1 MSGNI
6 LNRLQVKTLNWL
18 VGVALT
24 LFPSLSFGQAELP
37 FTMTEEAYN
46 NSSIVVKKEASEVAW
61 ESGDNAV
68 KLGDWT
74 DGFSWKDKYIDIALK
89 ESPESIS
96 FQVQSKGAALIFSVT
111 DAEWYVK
118 ESSDNTWGD
127 EKIWVD
133 NETHQ
138 DAWSKT
144 FTIPLKP
151 STRYVRLCYS
161 GNFGGFFKDINI
173 TPKKYSLKVISDGV
187 ALIDEMLKPNASIP
201 NIEDPTK
208 DCHTFIGW
216 DKEIPSVMPESDL
229 TITAQFSIN
238 QYTSHFKVSNEELG
252 VTLEDYDKTFDC
264 GAAVSVTDPSLKGY
278 TFNGWEPEIPATA
291 TEIMDGATYEAKWTH
306 NEHKLALYL
315 TENDSIVKMLHYGEP
330 TEITDPIREGY
341 TFTGWNNPAPETMPD
356 NNVTLRA
363 DWDINQYPLIINK
376 GLDFDPP
383 ADTTTYNY
391 NAAISVRTP
400 SHEGYTFKGWN
411 PEIPATM
418 PADTFRTTAQW
429 EVNQYRY
436 VVYSSETDSTVDVL
450 DYGTELEPLG
460 TLMKPGY
467 TFKGW
472 DVEQPKTMPAKNLTI
487 RAKWEI
493 NQYKINFTV
502 DGVVYKT
509 YTFKFNEPVVLDDL
523 AEPKKEGHTF
533 NGWDGEIATIMPAKD
548 LSYEAKWITNQYSVV
563 WINNPE
569 NDQMNDT
576 RNYKYGEEIQ
586 VVVDPEREGY
596 TFLGWDKEIPENMP
610 AKNLVFTSL
619 WETNSYTINFY
630 SEEKLYL
637 KQNYK
642 YGETIDYESVT
653 APKRD
658 GYTFLGWDINKPE
671 TMPAKNVDLNARW
684 SINAHYIVTVTNTE
698 DPASNDTVYYDFG
711 EEIKPIEDPEKEG
724 YSFIGWDVK
733 IPETM
738 PNNSLVI
745 TAKWSINNYTLTTL
759 VNCVPTTYSYTFGDK
774 VSIADPEIEGYKFNG
789 WTPSVPET
797 MPGHNVLVIADMEI
811 LQYDFITNIDDVLD
825 TVKYDYSAPIE
836 TPESPAKEGYTFI
849 GWYPEIPETMPA
861 KEVQTKALWSVN
873 SYKVNFI
880 SDGDTLQTTTYK
892 YGEEIIRPKA
902 PTKIGYTFV
911 TWLDEMG
918 AEVPAKMP
926 ASDLNFNA
934 EWKLNSYYFV
944 TIADDDILSK
954 KYDYM
959 EEIATPEIPTKKGYT
974 FVEWNKEIPKTMPA
988 QNDTVKALWKINSYV
1003 VTWVVDGDSSSAIY
1017 DYGEK
1022 IQKVKDPE
1030 KIGYTFAGWDK
1041 IIAETMPD
1049 GDLVYNAEFTVN
1061 QYKFFSNV
1069 DGTRDSVLYNYEEEI
1084 VLPENP
1090 TKTGH
1095 SFTGW
1100 LGNIPATM
1108 PAHDIEI
1115 FASFV
1120 KDTFEIKVM
1129 YEGDSL
1135 IYKYPYASEIQ
1146 TIIAPA
1152 ITGKKFEGWSED
1164 LPATM
1169 PAENIVIEALYKAYQ
1184 YQLTVIKDT
1193 KTDIEFYDFG
1203 EEVAT
1208 PTEPTKEGYTFA
1220 GWDVEYPAVMPDSNV
1235 VVTALWTIN
1244 QYDFTVVVDDSATT
1258 TAYDFNAVVEVPAD
1272 PEKKGHT
1279 FLGWDNEI
1287 PAVMPSQNVT
1297 INAKFVVDTFSFT
1310 TIVLDEQKEV
1320 RYTFDAVVSTP
1331 AEPTREGY
1339 TFTGWS
1345 ESIPTNMPDSNVTVT
1360 AEWAINQYSVAF
1372 VVDGETVQTDIYNYG
1387 DKVEEISVGDKEGYT
1402 FNGWDAEIPTEM
1414 PAENLV
1420 FNVVW
1425 KVNTH
1430 NFTYVTARN
1439 TFSISYSYGD
1449 SIIVPSDP
1457 TRKGFKF
1464 LGWSDTIP
1472 ATMPD
1477 KDVKV
1482 NALWEAKKY
1491 AVTLVVDG
1499 VVRTDSIVY
1508 GDSLKIED
1516 QKKVGYIFKGWDYE
1530 VPEVMP
1536 AKNFTLTA
1544 KFIASSKLIAW
1555 TEKQKLYVTGLPDDA
1570 EIIVLDVLGR
1580 MIYRGVKREIDLPTG
1595 GIYVVKGCNQY
1606 KKLMVK

>member
-1 MSGNI
+1 MSGNT

-37 FTMTEEAYN
+37 FTMTEEALNDQSIIINKKGPSTTWDSSN
-46 NSSIVVKKEASEVAW
+46 NGVK
-61 ESGDNAV
+61 SGGAGN
-68 KLGDWT
+68 
-74 DGFSWKDKYIDIALK
+74 GFNFDDKYFDVAFSGIPDAISFKITSKGTLGFPVTNADWYIA
-89 ESPESIS
+89 ESPDNIDWSSVPWSVADASYENG
-96 FQVQSKGAALIFSVT
+96 QSETFSV
-111 DAEWYVK
+111 
-118 ESSDNTWGD
+118 
-127 EKIWVD
+127 
-133 NETHQ
+133 
-138 DAWSKT
+138 
-144 FTIPLKP
+144 PLK
-151 STRYVRLCYS
+151 STTRYVRLCYS
-161 GNFGGFFKDINI
+161 GNFGGTFCNITI
-173 TPKKYSLKVISDGV
+173 TPKEFTLKVIEMGEITREEKVRPYAPISI
-187 ALIDEMLKPNASIP
+187 ATPQID
-201 NIEDPTK
+201 
-208 DCHTFIGW
+208 CYTFTGW
-216 DKEIPSVMPESDL
+216 DKDIPENMPFDDL
-229 TITAQFSIN
+229 TLTANFSFN

-252 VTLEDYDKTFDC
+252 VTLEDYDQTFDC

-278 TFNGWEPEIPATA
+278 TFIGWEPEMPATA

-306 NEHKLALYL
+306 DEHKLALYL

-341 TFTGWNNPAPETMPD
+341 TFTGWNNPAPETMPN

-363 DWDINQYPLIINK
+363 GWDINQYPLITNK

-533 NGWDGEIATIMPAKD
+533 NGWDGEIATTMPAKD

-596 TFLGWDKEIPENMP
+596 TFLGWDKEIPESMP

-642 YGETIDYESVT
+642 YGETIDYESIT

-684 SINAHYIVTVTNTE
+684 SINAHYIVIVTNTE

-759 VNCVPTTYSYTFGDK
+759 VNCVPTTYTYTFGDK

-873 SYKVNFI
+873 TYKVNFI
-880 SDGDTLQTTTYK
+880 SDGDTLQTTSYK

-926 ASDLNFNA
+926 ASDLNFYA

-1193 KTDIEFYDFG
+1193 KTEIEFYDFG

-1244 QYDFTVVVDDSATT
+1244 QYDFTVVVDDSATI

-1272 PEKKGHT
+1272 PVKKGHT

-1345 ESIPTNMPDSNVTVT
+1345 DSIPTNMPDSNVTVT

>member
-1 MSGNI
+1 MSKSI
-6 LNRLQVKTLNWL
+6 VKFLRTKTLTRAIGAILAFFPL
-18 VGVALT
+18 V
-24 LFPSLSFGQAELP
+24 SFGQAQLP
-37 FTMTEEAYN
+37 FTMTAEALN
-46 NSSIVVKKEASEVAW
+46 DASIVVNSDAPSVTW
-61 ESGDNAV
+61 LSDNSGV
-68 KLGDWT
+68 QLGGSGN
-74 DGFSWKDKYIDIALK
+74 GFNYNDKYIDIAFDGIPDML
-89 ESPESIS
+89 SFRVIS
-96 FQVQSKGAALIFSVT
+96 YGASFFPVT
-111 DAEWYVK
+111 DAEWYVM
-118 ESSDNTWGD
+118 ESPDNSTWS
-127 EKIWVD
+127 EKLVISSASH
-133 NETHQ
+133 E
-138 DAWSKT
+138 DALSELFNVHLST
-144 FTIPLKP
+144 T
-151 STRYVRLCYS
+151 TRYVRLCYS
-161 GNFGGFFKDINI
+161 GNFGGAFCGISI
-173 TPKKYSLKVISDGV
+173 TPKEFNLKVILDGEIKREEKV
-187 ALIDEMLKPNASIP
+187 RPHAPLSIETP
-201 NIEDPTK
+201 SEE
-208 DCHTFIGW
+208 CHTFSGW
-216 DKEIPSVMPESDL
+216 DKEIPETMPFEDL
-229 TITAQFSIN
+229 TVTGSLTLD
-238 QYTSHFKVSNEELG
+238 QYTAKFKISNDELG
-252 VTLEDYDKTFDC
+252 VDWEDFEKTFSC
-264 GAAVSVTDPSLKGY
+264 GANTEIQDPELNGY
-278 TFNGWEPEIPATA
+278 TFVRWNPTIPQKADAT
-291 TEIMDGATYEAKWTH
+291 MDGTTYEAEWIL
-306 NEHKLALYL
+306 NEYKMVLYI
-315 TENDSIVKMLHYGEP
+315 TDTDSIVKTLYFRDS
-330 TEITDPIREGY
+330 TKIADPIREGY
-341 TFTGWNNPAPETMPD
+341 TFTGWKGDFSVTMPD
-356 NNVTLRA
+356 SNFTLTA
-363 DWDINQYPLIINK
+363 EWEKNKYPLIANK
-376 GLDFDPP
+376 GLDFSPA
-383 ADTTTYNY
+383 ADTTIY
-391 NAAISVRTP
+391 AFQEAISLKDL
-400 SHEGYTFKGWN
+400 SHEGYEFKGWL
-411 PEIPATM
+411 PKPPATM
-418 PADTFRTTAQW
+418 PADTFVTEAQW

-436 VVYSSETDSTVDVL
+436 VVYSSETDSTVDIL
-450 DYGTELEPLG
+450 DYETPLEPLG
-460 TLMKPGY
+460 SLMKPGY

-472 DVEQPKTMPAKNLTI
+472 DKEQPATMPAKNLTI

-493 NQYKINFTV
+493 NQYKMDFTV
-502 DGVVYKT
+502 DGNVYKT
-509 YTFKFNEPVVLDDL
+509 YTFKFNESVVLGDFKD
-523 AEPKKEGHTF
+523 PTKEGHTF
-533 NGWDGEIATIMPAKD
+533 NGWDAEIATIMPAKD

-576 RNYKYGEEIQ
+576 RSYKYGEEIQ
-586 VVVDPEREGY
+586 VVADPEREGY

-619 WETNSYTINFY
+619 WETNTYTINFY

-658 GYTFLGWDINKPE
+658 GYTFLGWDTNKPQ

-684 SINAHYIVTVTNTE
+684 SINAHYIVIVTNTE

-745 TAKWSINNYTLTTL
+745 TAKWVINNYTLTTL
-759 VNCVPTTYSYTFGDK
+759 VNCVPTTYTYTFGDK

-836 TPESPAKEGYTFI
+836 TPASPSKEGYTFI
-849 GWYPEIPETMPA
+849 GWHPEIPETMPA

-880 SDGDTLQTTTYK
+880 SDGDTLQTTSYK
-892 YGEEIIRPKA
+892 YGEEISRPKA
-902 PTKIGYTFV
+902 PSKTGYTFV
-911 TWLDEMG
+911 DWLDEMG

-926 ASDLNFNA
+926 ASDLNFYA

-944 TIADDDILSK
+944 TIADDDTLSK

-959 EEIATPEIPTKKGYT
+959 EEITTPEIPTKKGYS

-988 QNDTVKALWKINSYV
+988 QNDTVKALWEINSYV
-1003 VTWVVDGDSSSAIY
+1003 VTWVVDGDSSSTTY
-1017 DYGEK
+1017 NYGEK
-1022 IQKVKDPE
+1022 IQKIKDPE
-1030 KIGYTFAGWDK
+1030 KTGYTFAGWDK
-1041 IIAETMPD
+1041 VIAETMPD
-1049 GDLVYNAEFTVN
+1049 GDLVYNAEFTIN
-1061 QYKFFSNV
+1061 QYKFFTNV
-1069 DGTRDSVLYNYEEEI
+1069 DGSKDSVLYNYEEEI
-1084 VLPENP
+1084 VLPETP
-1090 TKTGH
+1090 TKIGH
-1095 SFTGW
+1095 SFSGW
-1100 LGNIPATM
+1100 LGNIPAKM

-1152 ITGKKFEGWSED
+1152 ITGKKFEGWNEV

-1169 PAENIVIEALYKAYQ
+1169 PAENIVIKALYKEYQ

-1193 KTDIEFYDFG
+1193 KTDIEFYNFE
-1203 EEVAT
+1203 EEVVA

-1220 GWDVEYPAVMPDSNV
+1220 GWDVEYPTIMPDSNV

-1244 QYDFTVVVDDSATT
+1244 QYDFSVVVGDSVTT
-1258 TAYDFNAVVEVPAD
+1258 TTYNFNANVEAPAD

-1279 FLGWDNEI
+1279 FLGWDAEI

-1297 INAKFVVDTFSFT
+1297 INAKFVVDTFTFT
-1310 TIVLDEQKEV
+1310 TIVLEEQKEV
-1320 RYTFDAVVSTP
+1320 RYTFDAEVSSP

-1339 TFTGWS
+1339 TFIGWS
-1345 ESIPTNMPDSNVTVT
+1345 DSIPVNMPDSDVTVT

-1372 VVDGETVQTDIYNYG
+1372 VVDGDTVQTDIYNYG

-1402 FNGWDAEIPTEM
+1402 FNGWEAKMPAKM

-1449 SIIVPSDP
+1449 SIIVPKDP

-1477 KDVKV
+1477 KDVKI

-1516 QKKVGYIFKGWDYE
+1516 QKKVGYIFKGWDYD

-1570 EIIVLDVLGR
+1570 EIIVLDIQGR

-1595 GIYVVKGCNQY
+1595 GIYIVKGCNQY

>member
-1 MSGNI
+1 MSGNT

-24 LFPSLSFGQAELP
+24 LFPTLSFGQAELP
-37 FTMTEEAYN
+37 FTMTEEALN
-46 NSSIVVKKEASEVAW
+46 NSKICYISGTDKYSWDNGVVIGNGSILSGGGGWNWDDKTLRINISGHPDSIFFSASHSGAATDPAWYLKESENGADWTTLV
-61 ESGDNAV
+61 ETTKGQDYAV
-68 KLGDWT
+68 KLSPT
-74 DGFSWKDKYIDIALK
+74 TKYVAI
-89 ESPESIS
+89 
-96 FQVQSKGAALIFSVT
+96 T
-111 DAEWYVK
+111 
-118 ESSDNTWGD
+118 
-127 EKIWVD
+127 
-133 NETHQ
+133 
-138 DAWSKT
+138 
-144 FTIPLKP
+144 
-151 STRYVRLCYS
+151 YS
-161 GNFGGFFKDINI
+161 GNLAGYIKNLRI
-173 TPKKYSLKVISDGV
+173 TPIYNLKVISEGEV
-187 ALIDEMLKPNASIP
+187 LRDEFVRAGSEITVNEQPS
-201 NIEDPTK
+201 K
-208 DCHTFIGW
+208 DCHAFIGW
-216 DKEIPSVMPESDL
+216 DKEVPSIMPAGDL
-229 TITAQFSIN
+229 ILTAQFSIN

-252 VTLEDYDKTFDC
+252 VTLEDYDQTFDC

-278 TFNGWEPEIPATA
+278 TFDGWEPKIPATA

-306 NEHKLALYL
+306 DEHKLALYL

-341 TFTGWNNPAPETMPD
+341 TFTGWNNPAPETMPE
-356 NNVTLRA
+356 NAVTLRA
-363 DWDINQYPLIINK
+363 NWTINQYPLITNK

-391 NAAISVRTP
+391 NAAVSVRTP

-411 PEIPATM
+411 PEIPVTM

-493 NQYKINFTV
+493 NQYKIDFTV

-533 NGWDGEIATIMPAKD
+533 NGWDGEIATTMPAKD

-596 TFLGWDKEIPENMP
+596 TFLGWDKEIPESMP
-610 AKNLVFTSL
+610 AQNLVFTSL

-630 SEEKLYL
+630 SEDKLYL

-642 YGETIDYESVT
+642 YGETIDYESIT

-759 VNCVPTTYSYTFGDK
+759 VNCVPTTYTYTFGDK

-825 TVKYDYSAPIE
+825 TVKYDYSAPIV

-926 ASDLNFNA
+926 ASDLNFYA

-1258 TAYDFNAVVEVPAD
+1258 TAYDFNAVVEAPAD

-1320 RYTFDAVVSTP
+1320 RYTFDAEVSTP

-1360 AEWAINQYSVAF
+1360 AEWAINQYSVTF

-1472 ATMPD
+1472 VTMPD

>member
-1 MSGNI
+1 
-6 LNRLQVKTLNWL
+6 
-18 VGVALT
+18 
-24 LFPSLSFGQAELP
+24 
-37 FTMTEEAYN
+37 
-46 NSSIVVKKEASEVAW
+46 
-61 ESGDNAV
+61 
-68 KLGDWT
+68 
-74 DGFSWKDKYIDIALK
+74 
-89 ESPESIS
+89 
-96 FQVQSKGAALIFSVT
+96 
-111 DAEWYVK
+111 
-118 ESSDNTWGD
+118 
-127 EKIWVD
+127 
-133 NETHQ
+133 
-138 DAWSKT
+138 
-144 FTIPLKP
+144 
-151 STRYVRLCYS
+151 
-161 GNFGGFFKDINI
+161 
-173 TPKKYSLKVISDGV
+173 
-187 ALIDEMLKPNASIP
+187 
-201 NIEDPTK
+201 
-208 DCHTFIGW
+208 
-216 DKEIPSVMPESDL
+216 
-229 TITAQFSIN
+229 
-238 QYTSHFKVSNEELG
+238 
-252 VTLEDYDKTFDC
+252 
-264 GAAVSVTDPSLKGY
+264 
-278 TFNGWEPEIPATA
+278 
-291 TEIMDGATYEAKWTH
+291 
-306 NEHKLALYL
+306 
-315 TENDSIVKMLHYGEP
+315 
-330 TEITDPIREGY
+330 
-341 TFTGWNNPAPETMPD
+341 
-356 NNVTLRA
+356 
-363 DWDINQYPLIINK
+363 
-376 GLDFDPP
+376 
-383 ADTTTYNY
+383 
-391 NAAISVRTP
+391 
-400 SHEGYTFKGWN
+400 
-411 PEIPATM
+411 
-418 PADTFRTTAQW
+418 
-429 EVNQYRY
+429 
-436 VVYSSETDSTVDVL
+436 
-450 DYGTELEPLG
+450 
-460 TLMKPGY
+460 
-467 TFKGW
+467 
-472 DVEQPKTMPAKNLTI
+472 
-487 RAKWEI
+487 
-493 NQYKINFTV
+493 
-502 DGVVYKT
+502 
-509 YTFKFNEPVVLDDL
+509 
-523 AEPKKEGHTF
+523 
-533 NGWDGEIATIMPAKD
+533 
-548 LSYEAKWITNQYSVV
+548 
-563 WINNPE
+563 
-569 NDQMNDT
+569 
-576 RNYKYGEEIQ
+576 
-586 VVVDPEREGY
+586 
-596 TFLGWDKEIPENMP
+596 
-610 AKNLVFTSL
+610 
-619 WETNSYTINFY
+619 
-630 SEEKLYL
+630 
-637 KQNYK
+637 
-642 YGETIDYESVT
+642 
-653 APKRD
+653 
-658 GYTFLGWDINKPE
+658 
-671 TMPAKNVDLNARW
+671 MPAKNVDLNARW
-684 SINAHYIVTVTNTE
+684 SINAHYIVIVTNTE

-745 TAKWSINNYTLTTL
+745 TAKWVINNYTLTTL
-759 VNCVPTTYSYTFGDK
+759 VNCVPTTYTYTFGDK

-836 TPESPAKEGYTFI
+836 TPASPSKEGYTFI

-880 SDGDTLQTTTYK
+880 SDGDTLQTTSYK
-892 YGEEIIRPKA
+892 YGEEISRPKA
-902 PTKIGYTFV
+902 PSKTGYTFV
-911 TWLDEMG
+911 DWLDEMG

-926 ASDLNFNA
+926 ASDLNFYA

-944 TIADDDILSK
+944 TIADDDTLSK

-959 EEIATPEIPTKKGYT
+959 EEISTPEIPTKKGYS

-988 QNDTVKALWKINSYV
+988 QNDTVKALWEINSYV
-1003 VTWVVDGDSSSAIY
+1003 VTWVVDGDSSSTTY
-1017 DYGEK
+1017 NYGEK
-1022 IQKVKDPE
+1022 IQKIKDPE
-1030 KIGYTFAGWDK
+1030 KTGYTFAGWDK
-1041 IIAETMPD
+1041 VIAETMPD
-1049 GDLVYNAEFTVN
+1049 GDLVYNAEFTIN
-1061 QYKFFSNV
+1061 QYKFFTNV
-1069 DGTRDSVLYNYEEEI
+1069 DGSKDSVLYNYEEEI
-1084 VLPENP
+1084 VLPETP
-1090 TKTGH
+1090 TKIGH
-1095 SFTGW
+1095 SFSGW

-1152 ITGKKFEGWSED
+1152 ITGKKFEGWNEV

-1169 PAENIVIEALYKAYQ
+1169 PAENIVIKALYKAYQ
-1184 YQLTVIKDT
+1184 YQLTIIKDT

-1320 RYTFDAVVSTP
+1320 RYTFDAEVSSP

-1339 TFTGWS
+1339 TFIGWS
-1345 ESIPTNMPDSNVTVT
+1345 DSIPVNMPDSDVTVT

-1372 VVDGETVQTDIYNYG
+1372 VVDGDTVQTDIYNYG

-1402 FNGWDAEIPTEM
+1402 FNGWDAKMPAEM

-1449 SIIVPSDP
+1449 SIIVPKDP

-1477 KDVKV
+1477 KDVKI

-1516 QKKVGYIFKGWDYE
+1516 QKKVGYIFKGWDYD

-1570 EIIVLDVLGR
+1570 EIIVLDIQGR

-1595 GIYVVKGCNQY
+1595 GIYIVKGCNQY

>member
-6 LNRLQVKTLNWL
+6 LKRLQVKTLNWL

-24 LFPSLSFGQAELP
+24 LSPSLSFGQAELP
-37 FTMTEEAYN
+37 FNMTEAAFNEGVSVTASGKATPYWDSDYN
-46 NSSIVVKKEASEVAW
+46 GIHFGGSGIFSDKEGW
-61 ESGDNAV
+61 
-68 KLGDWT
+68 DW
-74 DGFSWKDKYIDIALK
+74 DDKYVIIQLKDIPTTLTF
-89 ESPESIS
+89 SGN
-96 FQVQSKGAALIFSVT
+96 QSGTATKV
-111 DAEWYVK
+111 EWYVATS
-118 ESSDNTWGD
+118 ENGVDYANIWSS
-127 EKIWVD
+127 
-133 NETHQ
+133 
-138 DAWSKT
+138 SS
-144 FTIPLKP
+144 KP
-151 STRYVRLCYS
+151 SNQTLDLPESTKFVKICYS
-161 GNFGGFFKDINI
+161 GNLEGWIYDVSIEAKYCTFKVV
-173 TPKKYSLKVISDGV
+173 SEGVIKMQES
-187 ALIDEMLKPNASIP
+187 IKPNYPVPAVD
-201 NIEDPTK
+201 NNQTK
-208 DCHTFIGW
+208 DCHTFAGW
-216 DKEIPSVMPESDL
+216 DKEIPSVMPNEDL
-229 TITAQFSIN
+229 TLTATFSIN

-252 VTLEDYDKTFDC
+252 VTLGDYDQTFDC

-278 TFNGWEPEIPATA
+278 TFIGWEPEIPATA
-291 TEIMDGATYEAKWTH
+291 TEIMDGATYEVKWEH
-306 NEHKLALYL
+306 NEYKLVTYI
-315 TENDSIVKMLHYGEP
+315 TEKDSIVRMLHYGDTIEVP
-330 TEITDPIREGY
+330 DPIREGY
-341 TFTGWNNPAPETMPD
+341 TFTRWNNPVPDTMPD
-356 NNVTLRA
+356 DNVTLRA
-363 DWDINQYPLIINK
+363 GWTINQYPLIINK

-383 ADTTTYNY
+383 ADTTIYNY
-391 NAAISVRTP
+391 NAAVSVRTP

-436 VVYSSETDSTVDVL
+436 VVYSSETDSTVDIL
-450 DYGTELEPLG
+450 AYGTPLEPLG
-460 TLMKPGY
+460 SLMKPGY

-472 DVEQPKTMPAKNLTI
+472 DVEQPQTMPAKNLTI

-493 NQYKINFTV
+493 NQYKMDFTV
-502 DGVVYKT
+502 DGNVYKT
-509 YTFKFNEPVVLDDL
+509 YTFKFNEPVALGDFKD
-523 AEPKKEGHTF
+523 PTKEGHTF
-533 NGWDGEIATIMPAKD
+533 NGWDAEIATIMPAKD

-576 RNYKYGEEIQ
+576 RSYKYGEEIQ
-586 VVVDPEREGY
+586 VVADPEREGY

-619 WETNSYTINFY
+619 WETNTYTINFY

-658 GYTFLGWDINKPE
+658 GYTFLGWDTNKPQ

-684 SINAHYIVTVTNTE
+684 SINAHYIVIVTNTE

-759 VNCVPTTYSYTFGDK
+759 VNCVPTTYTYTFGDK

-836 TPESPAKEGYTFI
+836 TPASPSKEGYTFI

-880 SDGDTLQTTTYK
+880 SDGDTLQTTSYK
-892 YGEEIIRPKA
+892 YGEEISRPKA
-902 PTKIGYTFV
+902 PSKTGYTFMD
-911 TWLDEMG
+911 WLDEMG

-926 ASDLNFNA
+926 ASDLNFYA

-944 TIADDDILSK
+944 TIADDDTLSK

-959 EEIATPEIPTKKGYT
+959 EEITTPETPTKKGYS

-988 QNDTVKALWKINSYV
+988 QNDTVKALWEINSYV
-1003 VTWVVDGDSSSAIY
+1003 VTWVVDGDSSSSTY
-1017 DYGEK
+1017 NYGEK
-1022 IQKVKDPE
+1022 IQKIKDPE
-1030 KIGYTFAGWDK
+1030 KTGYTFAGWDK
-1041 IIAETMPD
+1041 VIAETMPD
-1049 GDLVYNAEFTVN
+1049 GDLVYNAEFTIN
-1061 QYKFFSNV
+1061 QYKFFTNV
-1069 DGTRDSVLYNYEEEI
+1069 DGSKDSVLYNYEEEI
-1084 VLPENP
+1084 VLPETP
-1090 TKTGH
+1090 TKIGH
-1095 SFTGW
+1095 SFSGW

-1152 ITGKKFEGWSED
+1152 ITGKKFEGWNEV

-1169 PAENIVIEALYKAYQ
+1169 PAENIVIKALYKAYQ
-1184 YQLTVIKDT
+1184 YQLTIIKDT
-1193 KTDIEFYDFG
+1193 KTDIEFYNFE
-1203 EEVAT
+1203 EEVVA

-1272 PEKKGHT
+1272 PVKKGHT

-1297 INAKFVVDTFSFT
+1297 INAKFVVDTFTFT
-1310 TIVLDEQKEV
+1310 TIVLEEQKEV
-1320 RYTFDAVVSTP
+1320 RYTFDAEVSSP

-1339 TFTGWS
+1339 TFIGWS
-1345 ESIPTNMPDSNVTVT
+1345 DSIPVNMPDSDVTVT

-1372 VVDGETVQTDIYNYG
+1372 VVDGDTVQTDIYNYG

-1402 FNGWDAEIPTEM
+1402 FNGWDAKMPAEM

-1449 SIIVPSDP
+1449 SIIVPKDP

-1477 KDVKV
+1477 KDVKI

-1516 QKKVGYIFKGWDYE
+1516 QKKVGYIFKGWDYD

-1570 EIIVLDVLGR
+1570 EIIVLDIQGR

-1595 GIYVVKGCNQY
+1595 GIYIVKGCNQY